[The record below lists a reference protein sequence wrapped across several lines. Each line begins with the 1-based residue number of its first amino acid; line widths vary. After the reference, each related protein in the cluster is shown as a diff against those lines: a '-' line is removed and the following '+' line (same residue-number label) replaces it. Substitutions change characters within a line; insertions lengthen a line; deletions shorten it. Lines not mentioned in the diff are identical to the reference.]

1 MTTNTTSTDIVTVTL
16 GDEFYSYEK
25 RDLDLA
31 NRDEL
36 AELENTAR
44 VVMGERTRGPARTK
58 TLAVERCWSVLSRLS
73 EAQTAAQAAEAS
85 TLTEE
90 ETAALEAPVDPVT
103 EPDLAATLSGDATE
117 AEVVE
122 AARRGRLVH
131 ANLPTSHLEGE
142 INATQASRYDEVL
155 QGLQARF
162 GEAHQGV
169 LVHASHV
176 FGVGGRMITEFCT
189 WKDGRLADRRVVN
202 FGRRGGVQ
210 LLLKQPGAVTT
221 INEYHHEVHTV
232 AKAVETDAGQEG

>member
-1 MTTNTTSTDIVTVTL
+1 MTTNTTAPDIVTVTL

-58 TLAVERCWSVLSRLS
+58 PLAVERCWSVLVRLMDHQNALAS
-73 EAQTAAQAAEAS
+73 EAAGVP
-85 TLTEE
+85 TLTGEDI
-90 ETAALEAPVDPVT
+90 AALEAPVDPVA
-103 EPDLAATLSGDATE
+103 EPELADDAPE

-131 ANLPTSHLEGE
+131 ANLPTSHLDGDAND
-142 INATQASRYDEVL
+142 IQVARYHEVL
-155 QGLQARF
+155 RALQDRF
-162 GEAHQGV
+162 GEPAQGV
-169 LVHASHV
+169 TVHFSRV
-176 FGVGGRMITEFCT
+176 FGIGGRMIVEFDT
-189 WKDGRLADRRVVN
+189 WDNGRRVDRRVLN

-221 INEYHHEVHTV
+221 VNEYHHEVHTV